1 MNEEAGKAKYGTQA
15 TAITEVGQHLTRQ
28 AEIQGPYRYAL
39 RRIWNSGKS
48 LTVIGLNPSTADAM
62 KDDNTIRL
70 LVNYGQRL
78 GFGSLTMLNLYAWR
92 TSRPAELIK
101 ASKDNDVVGALNSFE
116 HLRTRIMQSDS
127 PYVFAAWGKHGL
139 KRGHD
144 FARFMG
150 EEWCMHHLKAFAIN
164 KDGSPHHPLY
174 LKMTDAIHPL
184 TIDKSIF
191 YVP

>member
-1 MNEEAGKAKYGTQA
+1 MNAAAGKAKSGNHETKISDDGIIR
-15 TAITEVGQHLTRQ
+15 TADID
-28 AEIQGPYRYAL
+28 GPYRYSL
-39 RRIWNSGKS
+39 RRVWSKGKS
-48 LTVIGLNPSTADAM
+48 LTVIGLNPSSADAL

-70 LVNYGQRL
+70 LINYGKRL
-78 GFGSLTMLNLYAWR
+78 NFGSLTMLNLYAWR
-92 TSRPAELIK
+92 TPRPQELTK
-101 ASKDNDVVGALNSFE
+101 AAKNHNVIGPRNLFE
-116 HLRTRIMQSDS
+116 DLQNRIIMADS

-150 EEWCMHHLKAFAIN
+150 YEWCFHNLKAFAIN

-174 LKMTDAIHPL
+174 LKLTDAIHPFS
-184 TIDKSIF
+184 IDRQIF